1 MARSKKNQ
9 KENNILNGISFLE
22 ESSSSREQES
32 VSELSLTPSKHC
44 DIIETTP
51 VSEVTEVSSAF
62 GRHSSSIYKVQV
74 GQVCPHCN
82 YAILEEDIS
91 FSGKPCEFFVY
102 CPNCNAHICTYQPM
116 EHQKAFHEDEH
127 MKKLYAGGFGSA
139 KTYTC
144 GMEFIAYA
152 LQIPN
157 GAGLI
162 GAATWGQASDTCLKF
177 ITDNL
182 PAALVA
188 RSNQDKVNWNID
200 LINGFKISAKA
211 LDKEGKIRSANLNI
225 IWVEEASEVS
235 YNIIVYIA
243 ARLRNK
249 TAYFKGKNRLKM
261 LLSSNPDV
269 GWLATDWLMCS
280 DKIYYHGDTADRYEV
295 LPEKQDKTIVTHI
308 SATSANVYLPPDY
321 EENLAKNK
329 PQWWVNRYLKG
340 SFKYTEGL
348 VYPNFTDWFCEPF
361 IIPAHWKRITG
372 TDFGRRDPTAH
383 LVAALDPINMIIY
396 VYAEVEE
403 TLDDKTLDEVILQIK
418 QTHDFPDYLLAYPHQ
433 CDPRGRNSDQV
444 SGQSWIDA
452 YRERGLFMQP
462 ATDCEGNS
470 LAPTILK
477 IQEYANAGR
486 LKFFNTLRKLRD
498 SLSKYRYPK
507 RDVEDADKNQGEK
520 PMDKHNHLPDAMRY
534 MLSLFPAFP
543 QDPTD
548 FSEIWRQTIRKTTK
562 YNPLSS
568 NSDFNNGYG
577 FDLVGDYMDNFG

>member
-1 MARSKKNQ
+1 MARAKKTKSQTKMDNL
-9 KENNILNGISFLE
+9 LNGLSFLE
-22 ESSSSREQES
+22 AVEEFKEVEQAPIPEEPVHETSSFVQENF
-32 VSELSLTPSKHC
+32 K
-44 DIIETTP
+44 
-51 VSEVTEVSSAF
+51 SAF
-62 GRHSSSIYKVQV
+62 GRNTSSIYTAEA
-74 GQVCPHCN
+74 GCLCPKCK
-82 YAILEEDIS
+82 YSILQEDIS

-102 CPNCNAHICTYQPM
+102 CPNCNAHICTYKPM
-116 EHQKAFHEDEH
+116 PHQEAFHKDEH

-144 GMEFIAYA
+144 GMEFVAYA

-177 ITDNL
+177 ITDNI

-188 RSNQDKVNWNID
+188 KSNQDKVNWYID
-200 LINGFKISAKA
+200 LINGFRISAKA

-249 TAYFKGKNRLKM
+249 TAFFKGKNRLKM

-280 DKIYYHGDTADRYEV
+280 DVIYYHGDVADRYTV
-295 LPEKQDKTIVTHI
+295 LPEKQDKAVVTHI
-308 SATSANVYLPPDY
+308 SATSANTYLPPDY

-329 PQWWVNRYLKG
+329 PDWWVKRYLKG

-348 VYPNFTDWFCEPF
+348 VYPNFLDWFCEPF
-361 IIPAHWKRITG
+361 IIPRHWKRITG

-383 LVAALDPINMIIY
+383 LVAALDPINEVIY

-403 TLDDKTLDEVILQIK
+403 TLDDKTLDEVITMIK
-418 QTHDFPDYLLAYPHQ
+418 GTHDFPDYLLAYPHQ

-444 SGQSWIDA
+444 SGQSWIEA

-462 ATDCEGNS
+462 AVDCEGNS

-477 IQEYANAGR
+477 VQEYANSGK

-498 SLSKYRYPK
+498 SMSKYRYPK

-520 PMDKHNHLPDAMRY
+520 PMDKYNHLPDALRY

-543 QDPTD
+543 KDPTD
-548 FSEIWRQTIRKTTK
+548 FSEIWRATIRKTAK
-562 YNPLSS
+562 FNPLSS
-568 NSDFNNGYG
+568 NNSELYGGSDYVDAF
-577 FDLVGDYMDNFG
+577 MDNFG

>member
-22 ESSSSREQES
+22 ESSFPGTEVEDDSTQSVKKPDISLQE
-32 VSELSLTPSKHC
+32 
-44 DIIETTP
+44 ITTP
-51 VSEVTEVSSAF
+51 LPVSEVSSAF
-62 GRHSSSIYKVQV
+62 GRHSSSIYKVQA

-177 ITDNL
+177 IMDNI

-361 IIPAHWKRITG
+361 IIPSHWKRITG

>member
-1 MARSKKNQ
+1 MARSKKT
-9 KENNILNGISFLE
+9 KEKNLLEGIAFLE
-22 ESSSSREQES
+22 ESEESIKPEDSKPVFLEAPES
-32 VSELSLTPSKHC
+32 V
-44 DIIETTP
+44 
-51 VSEVTEVSSAF
+51 TEEPKKFATAF
-62 GRHSSSIYKVQV
+62 GRNTSKMYSTEV
-74 GQVCPHCN
+74 GCLCPKCKFSV
-82 YAILEEDIS
+82 LQEDIS

-102 CPNCNAHICTYQPM
+102 CPNCNAHICTYKPM
-116 EHQKAFHEDEH
+116 PHQEAFHRDEH

-162 GAATWGQASDTCLKF
+162 GAATWGQAADTCLKF

-280 DKIYYHGDTADRYEV
+280 DVIHYHGDVVDRYTV

-308 SATSANVYLPPDY
+308 SATSANTYLPPDY

-329 PQWWVNRYLKG
+329 PTWWVNRYLKG

-348 VYPNFTDWFCEPF
+348 VYPNFTEWFCEPF
-361 IIPAHWKRITG
+361 VIPAHWKRITG

-396 VYAEVEE
+396 VYDEVEE

-418 QTHDFPDYLLAYPHQ
+418 RKHNFPEYLLAYPHQ

-452 YRERGLFMQP
+452 YRQRGLFMQP
-462 ATDCEGNS
+462 AVDCEGNS

-477 IQEYANAGR
+477 VQEYANAGK
-486 LKFFNTLRKLRD
+486 LKFFNNLVKLRD

-520 PMDKHNHLPDAMRY
+520 PMDKYNHLPDALRY
-534 MLSLFPAFP
+534 MLSPFEAFP
-543 QDPTD
+543 KDPTD
-548 FSEIWRQTIRKTTK
+548 FSIIWRNTITKSRK
-562 YNPLSS
+562 YNPLSVDNDS
-568 NSDFNNGYG
+568 MYGDSYFVNDF
-577 FDLVGDYMDNFG
+577 MDNFG